1 MEKKLAQNLYPEN
14 CIGNES
20 LDYRVWLEPLGIASF
35 FLAIHM
41 VDLASLGAL
50 FTSHLNLL
58 TCLFFMRMLTPG
70 RPGSPPYMLVS

>member
-1 MEKKLAQNLYPEN
+1 MGKKLAQNLYPEN
-14 CIGNES
+14 CLRYES

-41 VDLASLGAL
+41 VDLISLRAL

-58 TCLFFMRMLTPG
+58 TCLSFMRMLTPG
-70 RPGSPPYMLVS
+70 KPVSPSYMLVS